1 MLEVFSK
8 ILGIIPVLF
17 GLLFAAA
24 FIGLGSNYLYQTLMG
39 NDVTIGMFELG
50 LFMTTEL
57 GTLPNPVT
65 LTINIFLLVAGF
77 YILKQTCVGFLQD
90 YFNYQ
95 FKEKKESAISIKI
108 KTGIKY
114 FYWYILMVGFIGVFT
129 LLIGGLALS
138 LPVLLIDWLFDAN
151 IGSYA
156 SYYFDKIIISGST
169 AFTYLKVLLVGIP
182 GTYFLNIKE
191 HGWKIRS

>member
-1 MLEVFSK
+1 MLEVFFK

-17 GLLFAAA
+17 GLLFSAA
-24 FIGLGSNYLYQTLMG
+24 FIGTGSISLYQTLTG
-39 NDVTIGMFELG
+39 DLVSIGMFDLG
-50 LFMTTEL
+50 LFMVTEL
-57 GTLPNPVT
+57 GTLPNPVS
-65 LTINIFLLVAGF
+65 LIINLFLLFAGC

-108 KTGIKY
+108 RTVIKY
-114 FYWYILMVGFIGVFT
+114 FFWYILMVGFIGVFT

-138 LPVLLIDWLFDAN
+138 LPILLIDWLFDAN

-156 SYYFDKIIISGST
+156 SYYFDKIIVSGST
-169 AFTYLKVLLVGIP
+169 AFSYLKVWIVGIP

-191 HGWKIRS
+191 HGWKIRN